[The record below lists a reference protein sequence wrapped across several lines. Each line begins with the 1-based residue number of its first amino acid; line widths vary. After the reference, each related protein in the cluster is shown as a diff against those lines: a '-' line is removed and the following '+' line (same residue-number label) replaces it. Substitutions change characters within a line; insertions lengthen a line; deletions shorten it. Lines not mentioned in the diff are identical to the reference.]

1 MNKNNFPN
9 ENKWKKIVE
18 DAFSSDEEHIFS
30 EHYKLNKQQMLRR
43 VTMTKKTFNK
53 KRGLAVIAAAVAVTA
68 AIPLSVLAYEK
79 LTAKIEKTG
88 NYENTITIQTPVAD
102 TENTEAPKY
111 MFYEFG
117 WIPEGYVP
125 HEENS
130 GFKNPENGGRIAPD
144 LYKLP
149 DDTNVELKLPY
160 SENCQTYE
168 SEGKTALINYRSP
181 NVYNNGTLSIDR
193 SVYICFEGTTYVLSI
208 HISEDVSDAD
218 MKKMIDEITL
228 YPTEE
233 RMHGTYIPWLD
244 ESNYQSDSYSPQK
257 FYAYEEN
264 VRTIGDTVS
273 KPYSGTG
280 RNDGYDVTLNSFEL
294 TDSFDGITT
303 DGCGDETDFSHLMD
317 ENGNIIENI
326 RTTIKRGDGV
336 NTIDEIISE
345 EVVPMHILKMNV
357 TITNTADIEND
368 ICICPTMFIIEDGE
382 PKQDWVNNKDG
393 YSCLDSLVGYD
404 GQRMWFSL
412 AMDSDQKGG
421 KNHLILAPNES
432 ADVQIAFFV
441 DDNVKDKVYVSF
453 EVSGNNFGEYF
464 DVNG

>member
-1 MNKNNFPN
+1 MNKNDFPN
-9 ENKWKKIVE
+9 EKEWKKIVE

-53 KRGLAVIAAAVAVTA
+53 KRGLAVIAAAVAITA

-88 NYENTITIQTPVAD
+88 NYENTISIQTPVAD

-125 HEENS
+125 HEEKP
-130 GFKNPENGGRIAPD
+130 GFKNPENGGRIAPE
-144 LYKLP
+144 LFKLP

-160 SENCQTYE
+160 SENCETYE

-181 NVYNNGTLSIDR
+181 DVYNNGTISIDKN
-193 SVYICFEGTTYVLSI
+193 VYICFEGTTYVLTLY
-208 HISEDVSDAD
+208 ISEDVSDAD

-244 ESNYQSDSYSPQK
+244 ESNYQSDSYITPK
-257 FYAYEEN
+257 TYAYEEN

-273 KPYSGTG
+273 NPYTG
-280 RNDGYDVTLNSFEL
+280 NGVDGYDVTLNSFEL

-326 RTTIKRGDGV
+326 RTTIKLGDGV

-382 PKQDWVNNKDG
+382 PKEDWVNNKAG
-393 YSCLDSLVGYD
+393 YSCFDSLVGYD